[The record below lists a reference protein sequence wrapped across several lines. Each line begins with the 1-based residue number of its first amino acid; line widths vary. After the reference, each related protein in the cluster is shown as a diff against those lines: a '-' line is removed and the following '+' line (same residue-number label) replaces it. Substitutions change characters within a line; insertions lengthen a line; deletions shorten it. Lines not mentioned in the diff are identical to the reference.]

1 MDPDPL
7 AWPAQQN
14 AITSP
19 KPMVVDRPVSSVM
32 SAPVLSVRRDSPLQ
46 DAVQLMS
53 EHHISGLPVL
63 GEQGELVGELTEQ
76 DLMVRESGFDA
87 GPYVMLLDAVI
98 YLRNPLQWD
107 KQVHQV
113 LGNTV
118 ADVMGAHPHVC
129 AADTTLQAAA
139 KQLHESRIQR
149 LFVLDGERRP
159 VGVLTRGDVVR
170 ALAAAG

>member
-1 MDPDPL
+1 
-7 AWPAQQN
+7 
-14 AITSP
+14 
-19 KPMVVDRPVSSVM
+19 MVVDRPVSAVM
-32 SAPVLSVRRDSPLQ
+32 TSPVLSVRRDTLLQ
-46 DAVQLMS
+46 EAVQMLS
-53 EHHISGLPVL
+53 DRHISGLPVV
-63 GEQGELVGELTEQ
+63 GEEGELVGELTEQ
-76 DLMVRESGFDA
+76 ALMVRESGFDA

-118 ADVMGAHPHVC
+118 GDVMADHPHTC
-129 AADTTLQAAA
+129 TADTTLQAAA
-139 KQLHESRIQR
+139 KQLHESKVQR
-149 LFVLDGERRP
+149 LFVLDDERRP